1 MHIYYYWIF
10 AGGNIMQVKHTYLKS
25 YPSNEEKLK
34 ELKRIYRQLNIK
46 FQFELEEIKNKKQT
60 GKKTL

>member
-25 YPSNEEKLK
+25 YPSNEERLK
-34 ELKRIYRQLNIK
+34 EFKKIYRQLNIK
-46 FQFELEEIKNKKQT
+46 FQFEPEKTKDKNHT
-60 GKKTL
+60 SKKTL

>member
-1 MHIYYYWIF
+1 
-10 AGGNIMQVKHTYLKS
+10 MQVKHTYLKS